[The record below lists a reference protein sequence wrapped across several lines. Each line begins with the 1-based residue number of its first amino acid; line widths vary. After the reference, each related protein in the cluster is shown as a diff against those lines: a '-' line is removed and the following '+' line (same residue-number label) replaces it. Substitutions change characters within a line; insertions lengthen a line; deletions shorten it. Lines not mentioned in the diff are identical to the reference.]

1 MIGRNYDEV
10 LLGMS
15 SCFLVNVLMDGIPKK
30 SCDSCKNNSMAS
42 YLLACTSKTVVR
54 YIRYTCNVLRAAVGC
69 CKMQHGLS

>member
-54 YIRYTCNVLRAAVGC
+54 YIRYTCTKSSCMA
-69 CKMQHGLS
+69 